1 MKKDYFW
8 GFMCA
13 FVLAFTLVCIT
24 HCESKSV
31 KPLQI
36 FSGEVVEKDSMR
48 SCIREFD
55 EIFSLADTVCED
67 EDGEMAIDN
76 FESYMSRD
84 TVDIDVARSLYQ
96 AVAKEIEFVV
106 HLQLDSD
113 EDSDAAIF
121 DGRWHEF
128 NKRYINLKQRISLRE
143 QLDCYVICYHHGEQF
158 LTNVFIIRTNEHTCP
173 KRQVCSHCLMV

>member
-128 NKRYINLKQRISLRE
+128 NQRYINLK
-143 QLDCYVICYHHGEQF
+143 
-158 LTNVFIIRTNEHTCP
+158 
-173 KRQVCSHCLMV
+173 

>member
-24 HCESKSV
+24 YCESKPV
-31 KPLQI
+31 PAYPAL
-36 FSGEVVEKDSMR
+36 SGTTAERDSML
-48 SCIREFD
+48 SCLKEFD
-55 EIFSLADTVCED
+55 DVFSLADTVCES

-84 TVDIDVARSLYQ
+84 TVDIEVARSLYQ
-96 AVAKEIEFVV
+96 AVGKEIEFVV
-106 HLQLDSD
+106 HLQLEED
-113 EDSDAAIF
+113 EDSDASLF

-128 NKRYINLKQRISLRE
+128 NKRYINLK
-143 QLDCYVICYHHGEQF
+143 
-158 LTNVFIIRTNEHTCP
+158 
-173 KRQVCSHCLMV
+173 